1 MCIRDRQHPE
11 QTLPLLSRV
20 YPYLLSK
27 QWETRVTA
35 ARAVGGI
42 VSHAPLWDP
51 NADDEE
57 SKNPQTQQPLGPES
71 AKVKIEE
78 EMKVKLEELSHTDE
92 WNELQDDT
100 HYFTLN
106 SWKISELLKSGKSL
120 LAASANDY
128 ESKALNIN
136 NNGSADIEQ
145 DDANNV
151 KHLKKEDSFADL
163 KKENSTDSLAD
174 EDTVCLL
181 YTSRCV

>member
-1 MCIRDRQHPE
+1 
-11 QTLPLLSRV
+11 
-20 YPYLLSK
+20 
-27 QWETRVTA
+27 
-35 ARAVGGI
+35 
-42 VSHAPLWDP
+42 
-51 NADDEE
+51 
-57 SKNPQTQQPLGPES
+57 
-71 AKVKIEE
+71 
-78 EMKVKLEELSHTDE
+78 MKVKLEELSHTDE

-163 KKENSTDSLAD
+163 KRKIVRIRLQM
-174 EDTVCLL
+174 
-181 YTSRCV
+181 RIR